1 MQVLPCFFSSDEEAI
16 EVSHVNLGGMKGPQ
30 TEISADED
38 GDIREQGRRYLPVR
52 TEISAS
58 KDARLTDRIKWI
70 KCRLALIL
78 YYEENES
85 VSEIICVS
93 LAIAKAEDENI
104 LDKWQ
109 SIL

>member
-1 MQVLPCFFSSDEEAI
+1 
-16 EVSHVNLGGMKGPQ
+16 MKGPR
-30 TEISADED
+30 TEISADKD
-38 GDIREQGRRYLPVR
+38 GDIRQQGRRYLPVR

-58 KDARLTDRIKWI
+58 KDEDARLTDRIK
-70 KCRLALIL
+70 CRLAFIL

-93 LAIAKAEDENI
+93 LAIAKTEGKNI

>member
-16 EVSHVNLGGMKGPQ
+16 DVSHVNLGAMKGPR

-58 KDARLTDRIKWI
+58 KDGDICQQGRAIDRQ
-70 KCRLALIL
+70 
-78 YYEENES
+78 
-85 VSEIICVS
+85 
-93 LAIAKAEDENI
+93 
-104 LDKWQ
+104 DKV
-109 SIL
+109 

>member
-1 MQVLPCFFSSDEEAI
+1 MEYASLTLLFSSDEEAI
-16 EVSHVNLGGMKGPQ
+16 EVSHVNLGVMKGPR
-30 TEISADED
+30 TEISADEG
-38 GDIREQGRRYLPVR
+38 GDIRQQGRRYLPVR

-58 KDARLTDRIKWI
+58 KDARLTDRIK
-70 KCRLALIL
+70 CRLAFIL

-93 LAIAKAEDENI
+93 LAIAKAEDKNI

>member
-16 EVSHVNLGGMKGPQ
+16 DVSHVNLGAMKGPR

-38 GDIREQGRRYLPVR
+38 GDIRQQGRRYLPVR

-58 KDARLTDRIKWI
+58 KDARLTDRIS
-70 KCRLALIL
+70 RLAFIL

-93 LAIAKAEDENI
+93 LAIAKAEDKNI